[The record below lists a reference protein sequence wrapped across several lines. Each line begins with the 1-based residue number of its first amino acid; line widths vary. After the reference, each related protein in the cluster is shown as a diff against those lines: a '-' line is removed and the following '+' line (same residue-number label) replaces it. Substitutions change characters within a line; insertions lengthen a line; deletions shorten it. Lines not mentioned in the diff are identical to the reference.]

1 MNLPANSTL
10 TLTVA
15 SLKMYFRDRQAL
27 FWSLLLPLMF
37 MIIFGLMNF
46 GSLGRVDLGV
56 VDLADNSV
64 SQGVLSALEEIDAL
78 AVSRESDR
86 ESARAAVEQGDRDLV
101 LVIPAGFGP
110 SDEPLALE
118 VLFNEARARESEVGF
133 TVLRQVFDEL
143 SFSMTDARRL
153 FVIDPTPAGSRNL
166 RYIDFLM
173 PGIVAMSIMQM
184 GLFSVAF
191 AFVQLKRQGIL
202 RRLLATPMRPAS
214 FIFAY
219 VVTRLTVSILQT
231 GVLVGVAVL
240 FFDVQIA
247 GNVFA
252 LFLLALIGGA
262 VFIGLGFAVSGWARS
277 EETAAPIANVI
288 ALPMIFL
295 SGVFFPREA
304 MPDILETVTGYLPL
318 TYLADSLRSV
328 SVDGAALSSQWVG
341 LAGLAVWLVVTYVA
355 GGQALPLG
363 VETVQPSFRRRPESR
378 GGAPRLGNRR
388 THASCA
394 TALRKGEPW
403 GGVPATKPTHL
414 PPCAGL
420 RHPVHLCYYA
430 CVLIPIPM
438 RRGRLGSQRVTS
450 CHDGLAQIAPAT
462 HPVCHL
468 PTWYA
473 TRQI

>member
-1 MNLPANSTL
+1 MNLTANPTL

-64 SQGVLSALEEIDAL
+64 SQGVLSALEEIEAL
-78 AVSRESDR
+78 AVSHESDR
-86 ESARAAVEQGDRDLV
+86 ESARAAVEQGNRDLV

-153 FVIDPTPAGSRNL
+153 FVIDPTPAGDRNL

-252 LFLLALIGGA
+252 IFLLALIGGA

-304 MPDILETVTGYLPL
+304 MPDILETVTEYLPL

-355 GGQALPLG
+355 AVKL
-363 VETVQPSFRRRPESR
+363 FRWE
-378 GGAPRLGNRR
+378 
-388 THASCA
+388 
-394 TALRKGEPW
+394 
-403 GGVPATKPTHL
+403 
-414 PPCAGL
+414 
-420 RHPVHLCYYA
+420 
-430 CVLIPIPM
+430 
-438 RRGRLGSQRVTS
+438 
-450 CHDGLAQIAPAT
+450 
-462 HPVCHL
+462 
-468 PTWYA
+468 
-473 TRQI
+473 

>member
-1 MNLPANSTL
+1 MNLTANPTL

-64 SQGVLSALEEIDAL
+64 SQGVLSALEEIEAL
-78 AVSRESDR
+78 AVSHESDR
-86 ESARAAVEQGDRDLV
+86 ESARAAVEQGNRDLV

-118 VLFNEARARESEVGF
+118 VLFNEARGRESEVGF

-153 FVIDPTPAGSRNL
+153 FVIDPTPAGDRNL

-252 LFLLALIGGA
+252 IFLLALIGGA

-304 MPDILETVTGYLPL
+304 MPDILETVTEYLPL

-355 GGQALPLG
+355 AVKL
-363 VETVQPSFRRRPESR
+363 FRWE
-378 GGAPRLGNRR
+378 
-388 THASCA
+388 
-394 TALRKGEPW
+394 
-403 GGVPATKPTHL
+403 
-414 PPCAGL
+414 
-420 RHPVHLCYYA
+420 
-430 CVLIPIPM
+430 
-438 RRGRLGSQRVTS
+438 
-450 CHDGLAQIAPAT
+450 
-462 HPVCHL
+462 
-468 PTWYA
+468 
-473 TRQI
+473 

>member
-1 MNLPANSTL
+1 MNLTANPTL
-10 TLTVA
+10 ALTVA

-64 SQGVLSALEEIDAL
+64 SQGVLSALEEIEAL
-78 AVSRESDR
+78 AVSHESDR
-86 ESARAAVEQGDRDLV
+86 ESARAAVEQGNRDLV

-153 FVIDPTPAGSRNL
+153 FVIEPTAAGSRDL

-247 GNVFA
+247 GNVFS

-304 MPDILETVTGYLPL
+304 MPDILETVTEYLPL

-341 LAGLAVWLVVTYVA
+341 LAGLAVWLVVTYVLA
-355 GGQALPLG
+355 VKL
-363 VETVQPSFRRRPESR
+363 FRWE
-378 GGAPRLGNRR
+378 
-388 THASCA
+388 
-394 TALRKGEPW
+394 
-403 GGVPATKPTHL
+403 
-414 PPCAGL
+414 
-420 RHPVHLCYYA
+420 
-430 CVLIPIPM
+430 
-438 RRGRLGSQRVTS
+438 
-450 CHDGLAQIAPAT
+450 
-462 HPVCHL
+462 
-468 PTWYA
+468 
-473 TRQI
+473 

>member
-1 MNLPANSTL
+1 MNLVARQTL
-10 TLTVA
+10 ALTVA

-27 FWSLLLPLMF
+27 FWSLLLPLVF
-37 MIIFGLMNF
+37 MVIFGLMNF

-56 VDLADNSV
+56 VDLADNAE
-64 SQGVLSALEEIDAL
+64 SQGVVSALEGIDVL
-78 AVSRESDR
+78 DVSREPDR
-86 ESARAAVEQGDRDLV
+86 ESGRAAVEQGDRDLA

-110 SDEPLALE
+110 SEEPVALE
-118 VLFNEARARESEVGF
+118 VLFNEARPRESEVGF
-133 TVLRQVFDEL
+133 TVLRQVLDDL
-143 SFSMTDARRL
+143 SFRMTDARRL
-153 FVIDPTPAGSRNL
+153 FVIEPTPAGDRDVK
-166 RYIDFLM
+166 YIDFLM

-247 GNVFA
+247 GSVVS

-262 VFIGLGFAVSGWARS
+262 VFVSLGFAVSGWAKS
-277 EETAAPIANVI
+277 EEAAAPIANVI

-304 MPDILETVTGYLPL
+304 MPDVLETITDYLPL

-328 SVDGAALSSQWVG
+328 SVDGAALTSQWVG
-341 LAGLAVWLVVTYVA
+341 LLGLAAWLAVTYVLA
-355 GGQALPLG
+355 IKL
-363 VETVQPSFRRRPESR
+363 FRWE
-378 GGAPRLGNRR
+378 
-388 THASCA
+388 
-394 TALRKGEPW
+394 
-403 GGVPATKPTHL
+403 
-414 PPCAGL
+414 
-420 RHPVHLCYYA
+420 
-430 CVLIPIPM
+430 
-438 RRGRLGSQRVTS
+438 
-450 CHDGLAQIAPAT
+450 
-462 HPVCHL
+462 
-468 PTWYA
+468 
-473 TRQI
+473 

>member
-1 MNLPANSTL
+1 MNLTANPTL

-64 SQGVLSALEEIDAL
+64 SQGVLSALEEIEAL
-78 AVSRESDR
+78 AVSHESDR
-86 ESARAAVEQGDRDLV
+86 ESARAAVEQGNRDLV

-133 TVLRQVFDEL
+133 TVLRHVFDEL
-143 SFSMTDARRL
+143 SFSMTDAQRL
-153 FVIDPTPAGSRNL
+153 FVIDPTPAGDRNL

-252 LFLLALIGGA
+252 IFLLALIGGA

-304 MPDILETVTGYLPL
+304 MPDILETVTEYLPL

-355 GGQALPLG
+355 AVKL
-363 VETVQPSFRRRPESR
+363 FRWE
-378 GGAPRLGNRR
+378 
-388 THASCA
+388 
-394 TALRKGEPW
+394 
-403 GGVPATKPTHL
+403 
-414 PPCAGL
+414 
-420 RHPVHLCYYA
+420 
-430 CVLIPIPM
+430 
-438 RRGRLGSQRVTS
+438 
-450 CHDGLAQIAPAT
+450 
-462 HPVCHL
+462 
-468 PTWYA
+468 
-473 TRQI
+473 

>member
-1 MNLPANSTL
+1 MNLIPSQTL
-10 TLTVA
+10 AMTVA

-27 FWSLLLPLMF
+27 FWSLLLPLLF
-37 MIIFGLMNF
+37 MVIFGLMNF

-56 VDLADNSV
+56 ADLADNAESR
-64 SQGVLSALEEIDAL
+64 GVVSALEGIDAL
-78 AVSRESDR
+78 NVSHDPDR
-86 ESARAAVEQGDRDLV
+86 ESARAAVEDGDLDV
-101 LVIPAGFGP
+101 ALVIPADFGP

-133 TVLRQVFDEL
+133 TVLRQVFDDL
-143 SFSMTDARRL
+143 SFRMTGAQRL
-153 FVIDPTPAGSRNL
+153 FVIEPTPAGDRNL

-247 GNVFA
+247 GSVVS

-262 VFIGLGFAVSGWARS
+262 VFVSLGFAVSGWARS
-277 EETAAPIANVI
+277 EEAAAPIANVI

-304 MPDILETVTGYLPL
+304 MPGVLETITEYLPL

-328 SVDGAALSSQWVG
+328 SVDGAALSSQWAGLLG
-341 LAGLAVWLVVTYVA
+341 LAAWLVATYVLAVKL
-355 GGQALPLG
+355 
-363 VETVQPSFRRRPESR
+363 FRWE
-378 GGAPRLGNRR
+378 
-388 THASCA
+388 
-394 TALRKGEPW
+394 
-403 GGVPATKPTHL
+403 
-414 PPCAGL
+414 
-420 RHPVHLCYYA
+420 
-430 CVLIPIPM
+430 
-438 RRGRLGSQRVTS
+438 
-450 CHDGLAQIAPAT
+450 
-462 HPVCHL
+462 
-468 PTWYA
+468 
-473 TRQI
+473 

>member
-1 MNLPANSTL
+1 MNLTANSTL

-78 AVSRESDR
+78 AVSHESDR

-153 FVIDPTPAGSRNL
+153 FVIEPTPAGSRNL

-295 SGVFFPREA
+295 SGVFFP
-304 MPDILETVTGYLPL
+304 G
-318 TYLADSLRSV
+318 
-328 SVDGAALSSQWVG
+328 
-341 LAGLAVWLVVTYVA
+341 
-355 GGQALPLG
+355 
-363 VETVQPSFRRRPESR
+363 RRCPTSW
-378 GGAPRLGNRR
+378 RR
-388 THASCA
+388 
-394 TALRKGEPW
+394 
-403 GGVPATKPTHL
+403 
-414 PPCAGL
+414 
-420 RHPVHLCYYA
+420 
-430 CVLIPIPM
+430 
-438 RRGRLGSQRVTS
+438 
-450 CHDGLAQIAPAT
+450 
-462 HPVCHL
+462 
-468 PTWYA
+468 
-473 TRQI
+473 

>member
-1 MNLPANSTL
+1 MNLTANPTL

-64 SQGVLSALEEIDAL
+64 SQGVLSALEEIEAL
-78 AVSRESDR
+78 AVSHESDR
-86 ESARAAVEQGDRDLV
+86 ESARAAVEQGNRDLV

-143 SFSMTDARRL
+143 SFSMTDAQRL
-153 FVIDPTPAGSRNL
+153 FVIEPTPAGDRNL

-252 LFLLALIGGA
+252 IFLLALIGGA

-304 MPDILETVTGYLPL
+304 MPDILETVTEYLPL

-328 SVDGAALSSQWVG
+328 SVDGAALSSQWVA

-355 GGQALPLG
+355 AVKL
-363 VETVQPSFRRRPESR
+363 FRWE
-378 GGAPRLGNRR
+378 
-388 THASCA
+388 
-394 TALRKGEPW
+394 
-403 GGVPATKPTHL
+403 
-414 PPCAGL
+414 
-420 RHPVHLCYYA
+420 
-430 CVLIPIPM
+430 
-438 RRGRLGSQRVTS
+438 
-450 CHDGLAQIAPAT
+450 
-462 HPVCHL
+462 
-468 PTWYA
+468 
-473 TRQI
+473 

>member
-1 MNLPANSTL
+1 MNLTANPTL

-64 SQGVLSALEEIDAL
+64 SQGVLSALEEIEAL
-78 AVSRESDR
+78 AVSHESDR
-86 ESARAAVEQGDRDLV
+86 ESARAAVEQGNRDLV

-143 SFSMTDARRL
+143 SFSMTDAQRL
-153 FVIDPTPAGSRNL
+153 FVIDPTPAGDRNL

-252 LFLLALIGGA
+252 IFLLALIGGA

-304 MPDILETVTGYLPL
+304 MPDILETVTEYLPL

-355 GGQALPLG
+355 AVKL
-363 VETVQPSFRRRPESR
+363 FRWE
-378 GGAPRLGNRR
+378 
-388 THASCA
+388 
-394 TALRKGEPW
+394 
-403 GGVPATKPTHL
+403 
-414 PPCAGL
+414 
-420 RHPVHLCYYA
+420 
-430 CVLIPIPM
+430 
-438 RRGRLGSQRVTS
+438 
-450 CHDGLAQIAPAT
+450 
-462 HPVCHL
+462 
-468 PTWYA
+468 
-473 TRQI
+473 

>member
-1 MNLPANSTL
+1 MNLTANPTL

-64 SQGVLSALEEIDAL
+64 SQGVLSALEEIEAL
-78 AVSRESDR
+78 AVSHESDR
-86 ESARAAVEQGDRDLV
+86 ESARAAVEQGNRDLV

-143 SFSMTDARRL
+143 SFSMTDAQRL
-153 FVIDPTPAGSRNL
+153 FVIDPTPAGDRNL

-304 MPDILETVTGYLPL
+304 MPDILETVTEYLPL
-318 TYLADSLRSV
+318 TYLADSLRNI

-355 GGQALPLG
+355 AVKL
-363 VETVQPSFRRRPESR
+363 FRWE
-378 GGAPRLGNRR
+378 
-388 THASCA
+388 
-394 TALRKGEPW
+394 
-403 GGVPATKPTHL
+403 
-414 PPCAGL
+414 
-420 RHPVHLCYYA
+420 
-430 CVLIPIPM
+430 
-438 RRGRLGSQRVTS
+438 
-450 CHDGLAQIAPAT
+450 
-462 HPVCHL
+462 
-468 PTWYA
+468 
-473 TRQI
+473 

>member
-1 MNLPANSTL
+1 MNLTANPTL

-64 SQGVLSALEEIDAL
+64 SQGVLSALEEIEAL
-78 AVSRESDR
+78 AVSHESDR
-86 ESARAAVEQGDRDLV
+86 ESARAAVEQGNRDLV

-143 SFSMTDARRL
+143 SFSMTDAQRL
-153 FVIDPTPAGSRNL
+153 FVIEPTPAGDRNL

-252 LFLLALIGGA
+252 IFLLALIGGA

-304 MPDILETVTGYLPL
+304 MPDILETVTEYLPL

-355 GGQALPLG
+355 AVKL
-363 VETVQPSFRRRPESR
+363 FRWE
-378 GGAPRLGNRR
+378 
-388 THASCA
+388 
-394 TALRKGEPW
+394 
-403 GGVPATKPTHL
+403 
-414 PPCAGL
+414 
-420 RHPVHLCYYA
+420 
-430 CVLIPIPM
+430 
-438 RRGRLGSQRVTS
+438 
-450 CHDGLAQIAPAT
+450 
-462 HPVCHL
+462 
-468 PTWYA
+468 
-473 TRQI
+473 

>member
-1 MNLPANSTL
+1 M
-10 TLTVA
+10 
-15 SLKMYFRDRQAL
+15 
-27 FWSLLLPLMF
+27 
-37 MIIFGLMNF
+37 
-46 GSLGRVDLGV
+46 
-56 VDLADNSV
+56 
-64 SQGVLSALEEIDAL
+64 
-78 AVSRESDR
+78 
-86 ESARAAVEQGDRDLV
+86 
-101 LVIPAGFGP
+101 
-110 SDEPLALE
+110 
-118 VLFNEARARESEVGF
+118 
-133 TVLRQVFDEL
+133 LRQVFDEL
-143 SFSMTDARRL
+143 SFSMTDAQRL
-153 FVIDPTPAGSRNL
+153 FVIEPTPAGDRNL

-304 MPDILETVTGYLPL
+304 MPDILETVTEYLPL

-341 LAGLAVWLVVTYVA
+341 LVGLAVWLVVTYVA
-355 GGQALPLG
+355 AVKL
-363 VETVQPSFRRRPESR
+363 FRWE
-378 GGAPRLGNRR
+378 
-388 THASCA
+388 
-394 TALRKGEPW
+394 
-403 GGVPATKPTHL
+403 
-414 PPCAGL
+414 
-420 RHPVHLCYYA
+420 
-430 CVLIPIPM
+430 
-438 RRGRLGSQRVTS
+438 
-450 CHDGLAQIAPAT
+450 
-462 HPVCHL
+462 
-468 PTWYA
+468 
-473 TRQI
+473 